1 MNLSFSVRESID
13 ITGKRR
19 ISDMSPEV
27 FGALM
32 FGWVMIGLPITVV
45 ISLWAIYRV
54 ILNGKLSFGEWA
66 YKMINHK

>member
-1 MNLSFSVRESID
+1 MTV
-13 ITGKRR
+13 ITGRR

-27 FGALM
+27 FGGLM
-32 FGWVMIGLPITVV
+32 FGWAMIGLPITIV

-54 ILNGKLSFGEWA
+54 VLGGKLSFGEWA

>member
-1 MNLSFSVRESID
+1 MNLNFSAD
-13 ITGKRR
+13 ALTAITGKRR

-27 FGALM
+27 FCAVM
-32 FGWVMIGLPITVV
+32 FGWAMIGLPITIV

-54 ILNGKLSFGEWA
+54 VLDGKLSFGEWA

>member
-1 MNLSFSVRESID
+1 MTV
-13 ITGKRR
+13 ITGRR
-19 ISDMSPEV
+19 NSDMSPED

-32 FGWVMIGLPITVV
+32 FGWVLVGIPITIV

-54 ILNGKLSFGEWA
+54 ILGGKLSFGEWA

>member
-1 MNLSFSVRESID
+1 MSSSFSARES
-13 ITGKRR
+13 TGTTGRR

-54 ILNGKLSFGEWA
+54 ILNGKLSFDEWSL
-66 YKMINHK
+66 KMINRRR

>member
-1 MNLSFSVRESID
+1 MSFSARESIGT
-13 ITGKRR
+13 TGRR

-27 FGALM
+27 FGAVM
-32 FGWVMIGLPITVV
+32 FGWTMIGLPITIV

-54 ILNGKLSFGEWA
+54 VLGGKLSFGEWA

>member
-1 MNLSFSVRESID
+1 MSSSFSARES
-13 ITGKRR
+13 TGTTGRR

-45 ISLWAIYRV
+45 ISLWAIYRIV
-54 ILNGKLSFGEWA
+54 LSGKLSFGEWL
-66 YKMINHK
+66 YRMINHK